1 MIKLLATAAATAA
14 ALLLAGCVTV
24 IDASDNGYGW
34 TGSGAQPFDGAKADC
49 VRQAGSDEGTTAFVT
64 CMADKGWTRTH
75 D

>member
-1 MIKLLATAAATAA
+1 MIKLLTASAA

-24 IDASDNGYGW
+24 IDASDDGYGW
-34 TGSGAQPFDGAKADC
+34 TGSGAQPFDAAKADC

-64 CMADKGWTRTH
+64 CMADKGWTRTR